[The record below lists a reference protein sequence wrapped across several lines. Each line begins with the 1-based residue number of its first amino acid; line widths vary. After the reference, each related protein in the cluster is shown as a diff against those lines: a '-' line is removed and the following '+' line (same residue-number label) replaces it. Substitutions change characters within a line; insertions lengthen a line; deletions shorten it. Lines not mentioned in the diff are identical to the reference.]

1 MNLIKNSLKFSFA
14 SICWA
19 PTIIT
24 QIALQLISAHS
35 YGGTGTVGRN
45 EEDENLKSLGD
56 VLGDIIG
63 RVISVRISNNVPA
76 DLNTSIHVLRKLLL
90 QILKSI
96 T

>member
-1 MNLIKNSLKFSFA
+1 M
-14 SICWA
+14 
-19 PTIIT
+19 
-24 QIALQLISAHS
+24 
-35 YGGTGTVGRN
+35 GRN
-45 EEDENLKSLGD
+45 EEDENLKCLGD